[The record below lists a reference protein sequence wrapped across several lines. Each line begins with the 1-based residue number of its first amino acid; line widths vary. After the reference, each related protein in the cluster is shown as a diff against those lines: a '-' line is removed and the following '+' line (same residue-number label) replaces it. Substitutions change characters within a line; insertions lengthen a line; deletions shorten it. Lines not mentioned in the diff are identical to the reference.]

1 MKLFGAGKTEHPMSD
16 VKDARK
22 ILDAIPSGDPFKALE
37 DLNHWLESVRSWESF
52 KPEHRLLLM
61 EMVDDAAQSHLRKL
75 QLDYLSSSHL
85 SGYQENRLWTAIRE
99 SYRHAGKAFET
110 CIDFYASGQ
119 KGAEELKKSMP
130 QLTVRALRAFS
141 GQMKWQYIRYGP
153 LDHPLWGTILKIYA
167 LAEDRK
173 FAQTKVAGHAGMPGE
188 TSPTYEFLK
197 PVMLGASSPDSLL
210 PVEIDLVERLIA
222 HLVGSFKLTLDFQP
236 DIAYCIDLL
245 NIEPPVRVAH
255 LPHRAPTLRYF
266 SAAGALKEL
275 EKLIQTVKSTG
286 ALPSSIAAGSDYE
299 KEIVLGVLGHLTL
312 NWSPKPPERKAP
324 RHKVKSRLGA
334 IYGFEGVLTA
344 LDPSG
349 GIPLDKNKI
358 ENWVVENVSTGGFG
372 ASVPQVKS
380 EWLKIGCL
388 VGLQPE
394 GGTNWIVGVVRR
406 FQREGAQNGMVGI
419 QTLSRMAL
427 PVKVRPQGGQ
437 TGTSKDAETAILLN
451 PADSAPE
458 AHLLLR
464 GAVLVAGQNLLLERN
479 GKAYLLMPTGDLER
493 GDDYELVRCRQMI
506 RDTG

>member
-1 MKLFGAGKTEHPMSD
+1 MKLFSAGKTEHPMSD
-16 VKDARK
+16 AKDARK
-22 ILDAIPSGDPFKALE
+22 ILDAIPAGDPFKALE

-61 EMVDDAAQSHLRKL
+61 EMVDDAAQVHLRKL
-75 QLDYLSSSHL
+75 QRDYLSSPRL
-85 SGYQENRLWTAIRE
+85 SSYQENRLWTAIRE
-99 SYRHAGKAFET
+99 SCRQAGKSFET

-119 KGAEELKKSMP
+119 KGSEELKKSIP
-130 QLTVRALRAFS
+130 LLTARALRAFS

-167 LAEDRK
+167 LAESRK
-173 FAQTKVAGHAGMPGE
+173 FEQTKVAYPGMPGE
-188 TSPTYEFLK
+188 TSAMQEFLK

-222 HLVGSFKLTLDFQP
+222 HLVGLFKLTLDLQP
-236 DIAYCIDLL
+236 DIAYCIDLA

-255 LPHRAPTLRYF
+255 LPHRAPTLRF
-266 SAAGALKEL
+266 FAAAGAVKEL

-286 ALPSSIAAGSDYE
+286 TLPSGIAAGGNYE
-299 KEIVLGVLGHLTL
+299 QEVVLEVLDHLAL
-312 NWSPKPPERKAP
+312 HWAPKPPERKAP
-324 RHKVKSRLGA
+324 RHKVKSRLA
-334 IYGFEGVLTA
+334 ATYGFDGVLAA

-349 GIPLDKNKI
+349 EIRFDKNKV
-358 ENWVVENVSTGGFG
+358 ESWVVENVSTGGFG
-372 ASVPQVKS
+372 ASVTQIKG

-394 GGTNWIVGVVRR
+394 GGTNWIVGIVRR
-406 FQREGAQNGMVGI
+406 FQRESAQNGLVGV
-419 QTLSRMAL
+419 QTLSRTPL
-427 PVKVRPQGGQ
+427 PVKVKLQSGQ
-437 TGTSKDAETAILLN
+437 IGTSQDTETAILLN

-458 AHLLLR
+458 AQLLLR
-464 GAVLVAGQNLLLERN
+464 GDVLVAGQNLLLERN
-479 GKAYLLMPTGDLER
+479 GKAYLLLPTGNMER